1 MVVHSVLKS
10 LLLPPG
16 ILILMLVVAFILARG
31 VLARLLIFG
40 AAAMLTLVSLPVVA
54 TLLMVPLE
62 PYPALDK
69 DSIPQD
75 AQAILVLGAGR
86 FTDAPEYGGDTVDSL
101 SLQRARYAAY
111 LHRLTGL
118 PIYIA
123 GGSPPHEQP
132 PLGVLMAQTLESELG
147 VPVAGMET
155 QSLTSWE
162 NAANA
167 KPMLERD
174 GIRHVLLVTSAWHL
188 PRAIEAFERA
198 GVRVTPAPTGF
209 NHRPGWEEDMRYTDW
224 LPSARAFLT
233 SYYALHEHLGRVW
246 YQVRYWTE
254 GAPRVAA
261 ASG

>member
-1 MVVHSVLKS
+1 
-10 LLLPPG
+10 
-16 ILILMLVVAFILARG
+16 
-31 VLARLLIFG
+31 
-40 AAAMLTLVSLPVVA
+40 
-54 TLLMVPLE
+54 
-62 PYPALDK
+62 
-69 DSIPQD
+69 
-75 AQAILVLGAGR
+75 
-86 FTDAPEYGGDTVDSL
+86 
-101 SLQRARYAAY
+101 
-111 LHRLTGL
+111 
-118 PIYIA
+118 
-123 GGSPPHEQP
+123 
-132 PLGVLMAQTLESELG
+132 
-147 VPVAGMET
+147 MET

-188 PRAIEAFERA
+188 PRAIEDFERA

-209 NHRPGWEEDMRYTDW
+209 NHRPGWEKDMRYTDW